1 MSDAHK
7 GLESICRSL
16 CEADGIQWQE
26 KWKFLTDGF
35 TNLQSDAGIMILER
49 HLEERRFEDAQ
60 QETVD
65 LNDTLDNLTNKVKFK
80 FSKDKNNEVNFVQFS
95 SLSVTSKV
103 FLAESRPTKLDNDVF
118 KSFANSQFKA
128 KLHLYRNVYNWYQVN
143 FCFLFRTE
151 DLNFEYF

>member
-16 CEADGIQWQE
+16 CESDGIQWQE
-26 KWKFLTDGF
+26 KWQFLTDGF

-65 LNDTLDNLTNKVKFK
+65 LNDTLDNLTNKVML
-80 FSKDKNNEVNFVQFS
+80 KNYQNFETNFV
-95 SLSVTSKV
+95 
-103 FLAESRPTKLDNDVF
+103 
-118 KSFANSQFKA
+118 SF
-128 KLHLYRNVYNWYQVN
+128 
-143 FCFLFRTE
+143 
-151 DLNFEYF
+151 